1 MFEGVIFDMDGLMF
15 DTEPVWGKAW
25 APTLASVGADLPP
38 ALPDATR
45 GTSGK
50 RLEAVIHRFLPE
62 VDATC
67 VRETLAVTAQQMMLD
82 GVPKKP
88 GLDELLTFLSD
99 CDIPLAVASSSPLQM
114 IELHLNNAG
123 VRACFSELV
132 SGVPLS
138 HSKPEP
144 DIFLLAADLLGVPP
158 AHTLVLEDSLAGVR
172 AGVAGGFVTVMV
184 PDLDVPDDFARE
196 NAARICKDLLEV
208 RNLLAAGE
216 LG

>member
-1 MFEGVIFDMDGLMF
+1 MF
-15 DTEPVWGKAW
+15 DTEPVWVKAW
-25 APTLASVGADLPP
+25 APTLASIGIDLPP
-38 ALPDATR
+38 TLPDATR

-50 RLEAVIHRFLPE
+50 RLEAIINRFLPE
-62 VDATC
+62 VDAAY
-67 VRETLAVTAQQMMLD
+67 VRETLAVTAQRMMLD

-88 GLDELLTFLSD
+88 GLEELLAFLAK
-99 CDIPLAVASSSPLQM
+99 CGMPLAVASSSPLQM
-114 IELHLNNAG
+114 IELHLKNAG
-123 VRACFSELV
+123 VRSCFSELV
-132 SGVPLS
+132 SGVQLS

-144 DIFLLAADLLGVPP
+144 DIFLLAADLLGVQP

-196 NAARICKDLLEV
+196 NAAKICTDLFEV
-208 RNLLAAGE
+208 RDLLAAGE

>member
-15 DTEPVWGKAW
+15 DTEPVWVDAW
-25 APTLASVGADLPP
+25 VPTLASVGIDFPP

-50 RLEAVIHRFLPE
+50 RLEAIIHQFFPE
-62 VDATC
+62 VDATY
-67 VRETLAVTAQQMMLD
+67 VRETLAVTAQQMMLE

-88 GLDELLTFLSD
+88 GLNELLAFLAE
-99 CDIPLAVASSSPLQM
+99 CGIPLAVASSSPLQM
-114 IELHLNNAG
+114 IELHLENAG
-123 VRACFSELV
+123 IRSYFSELV
-132 SGVPLS
+132 SGVQLS

-184 PDLDVPDDFARE
+184 PDLDVPDDFAQK

-208 RNLLAAGE
+208 RDLLAAGE